1 MEQYCLK
8 PKAGIPTLAYLG
20 DVDIA
25 KELLERQTLYMR
37 TNKVRIDDPNSTSGY
52 KEVPIGMNEEVTVT
66 AVRVGSRAYPVKIV
80 FQDKKGNTYYQ
91 PVAISKTNCDMA
103 DSDFIMEN
111 KNKYFPNS
119 FSFSDANTKKSKNL
133 MSKYGKK
140 PVYLK
145 AETECLDETDTPVR
159 LPRYTQFTIKNIIS
173 QNNSPYIFL
182 ELEDIDG
189 KNYKIKA
196 TFTHT
201 SVVDV
206 ILQSD
211 NYFTVLFG
219 IGNLRAKYPNITEE
233 VWNMISR
240 GKVQKGMTT
249 DECRLALGN
258 PIRIHIVTGSHET
271 WSYER
276 KTLDFTNKKLD
287 RIN

>member
-1 MEQYCLK
+1 MQLII
-8 PKAGIPTLAYLG
+8 PDIHSAGYIFRVFRVIIEITL
-20 DVDIA
+20 
-25 KELLERQTLYMR
+25 
-37 TNKVRIDDPNSTSGY
+37 
-52 KEVPIGMNEEVTVT
+52 PINENN
-66 AVRVGSRAYPVKIV
+66 GP
-80 FQDKKGNTYYQ
+80 
-91 PVAISKTNCDMA
+91 
-103 DSDFIMEN
+103 
-111 KNKYFPNS
+111 
-119 FSFSDANTKKSKNL
+119 
-133 MSKYGKK
+133 
-140 PVYLK
+140 
-145 AETECLDETDTPVR
+145 
-159 LPRYTQFTIKNIIS
+159 KNIIS

-240 GKVQKGMTT
+240 GKVRKGMTT

-258 PIRIHIVTGSHET
+258 PIRIHIVTGGHET

-287 RIN
+287 HIN

>member
-1 MEQYCLK
+1 
-8 PKAGIPTLAYLG
+8 
-20 DVDIA
+20 
-25 KELLERQTLYMR
+25 
-37 TNKVRIDDPNSTSGY
+37 
-52 KEVPIGMNEEVTVT
+52 
-66 AVRVGSRAYPVKIV
+66 
-80 FQDKKGNTYYQ
+80 
-91 PVAISKTNCDMA
+91 
-103 DSDFIMEN
+103 MEN

-211 NYFTVLFG
+211 NYFTDLFG
-219 IGNLRAKYPNITEE
+219 IGNLRTKYPNITEE

-240 GKVQKGMTT
+240 GKVRKGMTT

-258 PIRIHIVTGSHET
+258 PIRIHIVTGGHET

-287 RIN
+287 HIN

>member
-1 MEQYCLK
+1 
-8 PKAGIPTLAYLG
+8 
-20 DVDIA
+20 
-25 KELLERQTLYMR
+25 
-37 TNKVRIDDPNSTSGY
+37 
-52 KEVPIGMNEEVTVT
+52 
-66 AVRVGSRAYPVKIV
+66 
-80 FQDKKGNTYYQ
+80 
-91 PVAISKTNCDMA
+91 
-103 DSDFIMEN
+103 
-111 KNKYFPNS
+111 
-119 FSFSDANTKKSKNL
+119 

-173 QNNSPYIFL
+173 QNNSPYVFL

-196 TFTHT
+196 AFTHT

-211 NYFTVLFG
+211 NYFTDLFG
-219 IGNLRAKYPNITEE
+219 IGNLRTKYPNITEE

-240 GKVQKGMTT
+240 GKVRKGMTT
-249 DECRLALGN
+249 DECRLAVGN
-258 PIRIHIVTGSHET
+258 PMRIHIVTGGYET

-287 RIN
+287 RIH